1 MEIAVLLAVIGV
13 LLLSGSIDLKLSR
26 MDRRVARLERKI
38 DLVLDHMGASEP
50 ADPRLEQVAALLRE
64 GKKIEAIKVYREVT
78 DADLKEAKD
87 AVERMEA
94 GD

>member
-50 ADPRLEQVAALLRE
+50 ADPRLERVTALLRE